1 MPGGPAG
8 PERPVRKRS
17 RNPDCVGYRP
27 SEVWKLFIVLP
38 FGLVFAST
46 GALCLYGTVTIVLSE
61 VVDRYLDFG
70 FWFGLLGITTIG
82 VGHAT
87 AGLGM
92 LYFVFWCPEW
102 LSIDRKLGVVRK
114 QIGVLGFRR
123 FATAKLADF
132 TEVSIFPIPITWFAR
147 DRFEVALTGPNE
159 RRFPLGDVT
168 LSYDLAR
175 EFGEEVATFL
185 GLPLL

>member
-27 SEVWKLFIVLP
+27 SEVWKLLIVFP
-38 FGLVFAST
+38 FGLVFTLT
-46 GALCLYGTVTIVLSE
+46 GTLGLCAAANCLLMIAENYS
-61 VVDRYLDFG
+61 DYRY
-70 FWFGLLGITTIG
+70 WLGILGVAVIG
-82 VGHAT
+82 IGHAA

-92 LYFVFWCPEW
+92 LYFVFLCPEW
-102 LSIDRKLGVVRK
+102 LSIDRKLGVARK
-114 QIGVLGFRR
+114 QIGVLCFRR

-132 TEVSIFPIPITWFAR
+132 TEVSIFPIPITLFVPE
-147 DRFEVALTGPNE
+147 RFEVALTGPDE
-159 RRFPLGDVT
+159 RRFSLGQVT